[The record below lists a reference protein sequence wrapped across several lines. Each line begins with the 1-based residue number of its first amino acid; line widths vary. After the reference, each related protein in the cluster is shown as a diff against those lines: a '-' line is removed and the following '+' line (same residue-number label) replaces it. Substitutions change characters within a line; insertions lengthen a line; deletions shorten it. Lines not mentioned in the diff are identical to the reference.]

1 MIDELPD
8 IAAPALVL
16 LGEKDEP
23 YQRAAEVMAAKLPNA
38 ERVTIPGAGHIVN
51 IDETEAFNAAVLAFL
66 DRTTGGAGSD

>member
-1 MIDELPD
+1 MPVIDELPD

-16 LGEKDEP
+16 LGEKDEA
-23 YQRAAEVMAAKLPNA
+23 YQRAAEVMVAKLPNA

-66 DRTTGGAGSD
+66 DRVTTAD

>member
-16 LGEKDEP
+16 LGEKDEA
-23 YQRAAEVMAAKLPNA
+23 YQRAAEVMVAKLPNA

-66 DRTTGGAGSD
+66 DRTTGGTGSD